1 MSAFSGYVTYIRFGL
16 GTEKG
21 GVGGRGNADGNH
33 PFFDDGTLNTV
44 VNDPFTLGEMTPSRE
59 RYSGATVVETVTEN
73 GKVKW
78 GGAGRI
84 GVVDPADGQ
93 FKVDHVLVAGS
104 EGPTAIALSSVT
116 AGMEVTYIY
125 DNQYVPQEKLPTL
138 VGRMEGIALTAK
150 ARRIAVQYSQFAA
163 FQSKTDYGIDFEST
177 IAQQA
182 QAELAYEID
191 TEAVMMIKNAADAAV
206 IADPSRKLTWVDEE
220 LDTLAYSLKAEGFA
234 RKIEQAKAAV
244 YKKTGKHLPNW
255 MLVGPSVMPIITFVP
270 GFQSANPTAVAGP
283 YVAGTVAGM
292 KVIVSPVLDKE
303 CYLGLLGADGKTAVG
318 VYAPYM
324 PIVPTQLL
332 GFADGMMSQG
342 FSTLYDM
349 KILNDVLLAKIEITS
364 GNDLAK
370 VEFVQSSEI

>member
-1 MSAFSGYVTYIRFGL
+1 MVTYIRFGL

-21 GVGGRGNADGNH
+21 GAGGLNPDGSFH
-33 PFFDDGTLNTV
+33 DI
-44 VNDPFTLGEMTPSRE
+44 VNDPFTLGTMTPERE
-59 RYSGATVVETVTEN
+59 RYSGQAVVETAAA
-73 GKVKW
+73 
-78 GGAGRI
+78 GAFAPAWTP
-84 GVVDPADGQ
+84 VVGN
-93 FKVDHVLVAGS
+93 VV
-104 EGPTAIALSSVT
+104 TAIASDGTETEVAAASDGSYTLPAGT
-116 AGMEVTYIY
+116 AKAKYIY
-125 DNQYVPQEKLPTL
+125 DNQLVPQEKLPTL

-244 YKKTGKHLPNW
+244 FKKTGKHLPNW
-255 MLVGPSVMPIITFVP
+255 MIVGPSVMPIITFVP

-349 KILNDVLLAKIEITS
+349 KILNDVLLAKIEITT

-370 VEFVQSSEI
+370 VEFVQGSEI